1 MASFCWLSTGK
12 GEVRDVVWQRAT
24 ILEGK
29 LSSSAAKS
37 LSRNWEICKDRQF
50 LKTVD
55 FPLSESKITFFFL
68 DVPAERES
76 YLGNMLD

>member
-1 MASFCWLSTGK
+1 MSFGNVRRFWKVSFPLRQPKAYPEIGK
-12 GEVRDVVWQRAT
+12 FA
-24 ILEGK
+24 
-29 LSSSAAKS
+29 
-37 LSRNWEICKDRQF
+37 KDRQF